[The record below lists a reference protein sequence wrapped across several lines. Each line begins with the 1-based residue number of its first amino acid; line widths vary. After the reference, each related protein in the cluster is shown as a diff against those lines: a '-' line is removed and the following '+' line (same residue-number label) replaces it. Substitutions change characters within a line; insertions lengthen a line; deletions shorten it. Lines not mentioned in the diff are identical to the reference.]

1 MAVTAS
7 EIELV
12 VPQAVPVQVH
22 LLAGMAVVGPC
33 GLLDLP
39 LGAQRLLA
47 FLCLQD
53 RPVMRNYVA
62 GVLWPDK
69 NENRASANLRSGLWR
84 LHQPGVTLVRASAT
98 HLCLDPTVKVDV
110 NQAVDEARAL
120 INGTAG
126 NDLTSTDLLDGG
138 ELLPDWYEDWVLIE
152 RERFRQLRLH
162 ALEALCLN
170 LVDRGRFAMA
180 IDAGLAAVAA
190 EPLRESA
197 HRALIIAHLAEGN
210 PAEAIRQLVAFRA
223 VLEDALGICP
233 SAELVRLVHGDAA
246 VTPRHIA
253 S

>member
-1 MAVTAS
+1 MAVTAGA
-7 EIELV
+7 IELV
-12 VPQAVPVQVH
+12 KPEAVPVRVH
-22 LLAGMAVVGPC
+22 LLAGMAVVGPS

-47 FLCLQD
+47 FLCLQE
-53 RPVMRNYVA
+53 RPVLRNHVA

-69 NENRASANLRSGLWR
+69 NESRASANLRSALWR

-98 HLCLDPTVKVDV
+98 HMCLDPAVEVDV
-110 NQAVDEARAL
+110 NQAVAQARAL
-120 INGTAG
+120 IDGIAD
-126 NDLTSTDLLDGG
+126 DLTSTEIVDGG
-138 ELLPDWYEDWVLIE
+138 ELLPDWYEDWVLVE

-162 ALEALCLN
+162 ALEALCLS

-210 PAEAIRQLVAFRA
+210 PAEAIRQLAALRA
-223 VLEDALGICP
+223 VLEDALGIGP
-233 SAELVRLVHGDAA
+233 SLELVRLVHGDAA